1 MVENAL
7 HKDSALCSYCSAF
20 ISTFFLCE
28 SGKSDTEVQFSKNS
42 PLENTLLFPMQV
54 FSFAAAGLD
63 TLLIRSLHNCTALLV
78 SYRAFRGPALPSAKK
93 GGQKARPEG
102 EELLSSCILWLLWW
116 WHCKTRQ
123 EQEHSAPSPGM
134 KTEVGPDPVCRVAKG
149 RPAAENQASQ
159 NLPQEKVKSAWRQSR
174 HTLLLPVPIWSSQDW
189 HFGGNL
195 GKQSWDAHT
204 GSPSV
209 FFSAICSSPSKLSL
223 LK

>member
-42 PLENTLLFPMQV
+42 PLENTSLFPMQV

-102 EELLSSCILWLLWW
+102 EELLSSCVLWLL
-116 WHCKTRQ
+116 
-123 EQEHSAPSPGM
+123 
-134 KTEVGPDPVCRVAKG
+134 
-149 RPAAENQASQ
+149 
-159 NLPQEKVKSAWRQSR
+159 
-174 HTLLLPVPIWSSQDW
+174 
-189 HFGGNL
+189 
-195 GKQSWDAHT
+195 
-204 GSPSV
+204 
-209 FFSAICSSPSKLSL
+209 
-223 LK
+223 

>member
-42 PLENTLLFPMQV
+42 PLENTSLFPTQV

-102 EELLSSCILWLLWW
+102 EELLSSCVLWLLWW

-159 NLPQEKVKSAWRQSR
+159 NLHPKRRWRVPGGSQGTHCYYLSPYDLTGLRFWGESREKVMGCSHRQPFC
-174 HTLLLPVPIWSSQDW
+174 LLLCHLLFPLKI
-189 HFGGNL
+189 
-195 GKQSWDAHT
+195 
-204 GSPSV
+204 
-209 FFSAICSSPSKLSL
+209 KLT
-223 LK
+223 